1 MRKIQYNAPV
11 ILTFAIIS
19 GIALLMG
26 QFTDGRT
33 TQQFFSVYQSSWLN
47 PLTYIRLFGHVFGHI
62 DFAHYAGNMMMILVL
77 GPMVEERHGSRNTGL
92 LIAITALVTGLL
104 HCFLSPGTAL
114 LGASGIVF
122 MLIFLASLAGMQK
135 NRIPL
140 TLLLVAVLYFGQEIS
155 AGLLNGDNISQLTHI
170 IGGACG
176 VVLGLFL
183 RKR

>member
-26 QFTDGRT
+26 QLTDGRT
-33 TQQFFSVYQSSWLN
+33 TQQFFSVYQSSWLS
-47 PLTYIRLFGHVFGHI
+47 PLTYIRLFGHVLGHV
-62 DFAHYAGNMMMILVL
+62 DFPHYAGNMMMILVL
-77 GPMVEERHGSRNTGL
+77 GPMVEERHGSRNTGF
-92 LIAITALVTGLL
+92 LITATALVTGLL
-104 HCFLSPGTAL
+104 HCFLSPNTAL
-114 LGASGIVF
+114 LGASGVVF

-140 TLLLVAVLYFGQEIS
+140 TLLLVAALYFGQEIS
-155 AGLLNGDNISQLTHI
+155 AGLLENDNISQLTHI

-176 VVLGLFL
+176 VVLGVFL